1 MECTSLL
8 KMLQLQFSTNS
19 NTTISVIVDNNGIIT
34 EGDIITALINLN
46 LTENKKWKTT
56 IRLFYSSGLV
66 VDITDQLK
74 LSKML

>member
-1 MECTSLL
+1 
-8 KMLQLQFSTNS
+8 MLQLQFSTNS
-19 NTTISVIVDNNGIIT
+19 NTTISVIVDNNEIIT
-34 EGDIITALINLN
+34 DGDMITALINLN
-46 LTENKKWKTT
+46 LMDDKKWKTT